1 MKKNK
6 TERQLREY
14 YLQLNVY
21 NNLIKTL
28 LNKDKLNKLEE
39 KTNVN
44 HRSNY
49 ELYIKRKITRLEKT
63 LKIMI

>member
-6 TERQLREY
+6 TEKQLKEY
-14 YLQLNVY
+14 NLQLNVY

-28 LNKDKLNKLEE
+28 LNKDKLNKLEK

>member
-14 YLQLNVY
+14 YSQLNVY

-44 HRSNY
+44 HRLNY

>member
-39 KTNVN
+39 KTNV
-44 HRSNY
+44 
-49 ELYIKRKITRLEKT
+49 
-63 LKIMI
+63 